1 LTDIIR
7 EETDTHTAIN
17 VARTLR
23 TLAMS
28 EAGKQACVDANAPSA
43 LALLAK
49 DESIM
54 KDNEA
59 AEMINGALRVF
70 N

>member
-1 LTDIIR
+1 
-7 EETDTHTAIN
+7 
-17 VARTLR
+17 
-23 TLAMS
+23 MS